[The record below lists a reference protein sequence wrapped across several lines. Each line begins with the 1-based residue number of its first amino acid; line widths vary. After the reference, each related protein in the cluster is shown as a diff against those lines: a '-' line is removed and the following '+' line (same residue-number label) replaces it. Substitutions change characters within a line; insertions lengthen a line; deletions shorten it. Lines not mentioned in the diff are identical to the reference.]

1 MSQPETPGTPRLQVL
16 DGDRKIVDLA
26 ERLRAPWCAP
36 LRQMDAYWHG
46 LRRGRVVPSRSDIDP
61 RGIDGILEY
70 AFVAERIAPG
80 HARIRI
86 AGSHLCDVMGMEV
99 RGMPLSAMLSPVSR
113 NLTSDLIKQVFDA
126 PAQVDLSLTA
136 EKRIGKPAL
145 NGRMMLLPMTDDF
158 GDISRV
164 LGCLVTDG
172 KIGRAPRRFEVVQ
185 HDVLALTP
193 GFEASPVTSAP
204 RQTAAPAFA
213 EPPARFKPGPVPYLS
228 VVRSED

>member
-1 MSQPETPGTPRLQVL
+1 MSQPETPETLRLRVL
-16 DGDRKIVDLA
+16 DGDRRTVDRG

-70 AFVAERIAPG
+70 AFVAERIATG

-113 NLTSDLIKQVFDA
+113 NLTAELIAQVFDA

-172 KIGRAPRRFEVVQ
+172 KIGRAPRRFDIMQ
-185 HDVLALTP
+185 HDVLTLTP
-193 GFEASPVTSAP
+193 GFETRPVPSQS
-204 RQTAAPAFA
+204 RAAAFA
-213 EPPARFKPGPVPYLS
+213 EPRTRFKPGPVPYLS